1 MVAYPVGL
9 LSYSMQL
16 PTENK
21 LIFFLRLGF
30 SYLPFSSNRKLNLC
44 MVRNLTVAS
53 LLSHIH
59 DHTHLS
65 GLEDSRMAQH
75 SVKCYEEASL
85 FFLETMY
92 HRKRHELLLPGFYL
106 KLL

>member
-1 MVAYPVGL
+1 MGL

-53 LLSHIH
+53 PVRLRTTEEKEKEGPLVVPACINTIQMTALYYINH
-59 DHTHLS
+59 
-65 GLEDSRMAQH
+65 
-75 SVKCYEEASL
+75 VKISNQME
-85 FFLETMY
+85 
-92 HRKRHELLLPGFYL
+92 
-106 KLL
+106 